1 MQRLLIAI
9 VFSLFSLSAMA
20 GKGGMVTVSSANDVK
35 TTVKQLKKTLKD
47 KGMTIFK
54 TVDHAKGAEG
64 VGLKLRPTTV
74 VIFGNPKV
82 GTLLMQCGQKA
93 GIDLPMKMLIWEN
106 SKGQVYVSYN
116 DPSYIA
122 GRHGIKGCGKVKKK
136 MAGAQAAFAKAAAK
150 KAPPKKGLK
159 DYNPF
164 KKKDK

>member
-1 MQRLLIAI
+1 MRKLLIAI

-47 KGMTIFK
+47 KGMTIFE

-82 GTLLMQCGQKA
+82 GTLLMQCGQTA
-93 GIDLPMKMLIWEN
+93 GIDLPMKMLVWED
-106 SKGQVYVSYN
+106 SRGRVFLGYN
-116 DPSYIA
+116 DPAYLAS
-122 GRHGIKGCGKVKKK
+122 RHGIKGCAKVKQK
-136 MAGAQAAFAKAAAK
+136 MSGAQAAFAKAAAK
-150 KAPPKKGLK
+150 KAPPKKGFQ

>member
-35 TTVKQLKKTLKD
+35 TTVKQLKRTLKD
-47 KGMTIFK
+47 KGMTIFEI
-54 TVDHAKGAEG
+54 VDHAKGAEG

-82 GTLLMQCGQKA
+82 GTLLMQCGQTA
-93 GIDLPMKMLIWEN
+93 GIDLLMKMLIWED
-106 SKGQVYVSYN
+106 SKGRVYVSYN

-122 GRHGIKGCGKVKKK
+122 SRHRIKGCSKVKKK

-164 KKKDK
+164 KKDK

>member
-20 GKGGMVTVSSANDVK
+20 GNGGMVTVTSANDVK
-35 TTVKQLKKTLKD
+35 TTVKQLKRVLKD

-54 TVDHAKGAEG
+54 TVDHAKGAED

-82 GTLLMQCGQKA
+82 GTLLMQCGQTA
-93 GIDLPMKMLIWEN
+93 GIDLPMKMLVWEN
-106 SKGQVYVSYN
+106 RKGRVYVSYN
-116 DPSYIA
+116 DPSYLA
-122 GRHGIKGCGKVKKK
+122 SRHRIKGCAKVKRK
-136 MAGAQAAFAKAAAK
+136 MAGAQAAFARAAAK
-150 KAPPKKGLK
+150 KAPPKKGFK

-164 KKKDK
+164 KKKD